1 MKILLVPQGEY
12 ALKKRLISGL
22 LVVMMLLTSAFAA
35 NDTGSATGSVDF
47 LLDPV
52 LAADY
57 DAAALDTDLAA
68 AQKTVSARLALDGV
82 TDAAVTTED
91 GKLSVSIPQ
100 DTAGTRSAEE
110 WAARLTRDF
119 SCRLTDDEG
128 HEWALDRAD
137 IADAKAVE
145 TAPEYAVVT
154 FSDSGK
160 AKLDEAVA
168 DVLKNADDDLTFH
181 WGTQAFTVPVKK
193 DMDTASVQLGGS
205 IDPLRAGGAKYLAGM
220 LLTDPLPF
228 TMQYAAAVSE
238 PTAPTQPTEPTTPTE
253 PAAPTQPTT
262 PSASKFPDIPGHWA
276 ANSLTRAVELG
287 LLKGV
292 NGKMLPDNSV
302 KRSEAIVIL
311 NRTLGASQT
320 DDISGLTGTPA
331 TAWYAND
338 LAKAI
343 HLGLIDGTD
352 ARNFDTAASR
362 AEAFVLIAR
371 AFVYD
376 RAESA
381 ADELSAFNDTGS
393 MTAEQR
399 HAAAALIAAG
409 IVKGS
414 SAGKLS
420 PDRTLTRAEFV
431 TMLLRIAP
439 NFPGAEDDLSAL
451 TGGALLTAPS
461 VSLDSDTLSGD
472 RVFAATSTD
481 VTLSGVTTGSSRV
494 ILKGAENAALRV
506 QNDST
511 LSTIALDPAGAAT
524 ASLTGGSSAE
534 TLVIAGRGGDV
545 TVSGPCENI
554 EITAANRTIRLS
566 NTAADTLTV
575 TGSGNTIV
583 VDGTV
588 GAVSVNAGAKNN
600 TLTLNGPV
608 DTLVAAGIGAKIGGS
623 GKAKSIDVR
632 AANCTVTLKADSQIE
647 NVDTGLAGVTIRLG
661 VPTRVTAGGS
671 LLTQASFDGVDEE
684 KLCTAQWYQD
694 GKALDG
700 FKNTHFALRSG
711 AISNHTST
719 FTFTKNMKTSVTVGF
734 KLTYENPS
742 TGETEEAYNEVTV
755 PIENYSDDWYYQRDV
770 SRVLAK
776 VSSEYRGNYT
786 TSYAVN
792 NDYSTTEK
800 EVWVN
805 AKGYSSKTQ
814 YLIWVNRAYQ
824 HANVFQGSKGNW
836 KLVKSFLVGTGAAG
850 TPTPTGLTTVSY
862 RDASGWTT
870 STYTVRPVVGFY
882 PGTGYAFHSRLCSP
896 GTDNEYD
903 FSAGYPISHG
913 CVRMYKSDIHWI
925 YNNIPVGTTVAI
937 F

>member
-1 MKILLVPQGEY
+1 MKISLVPQGEY

-22 LVVMMLLTSAFAA
+22 LVVMMLLTSAFAV
-35 NDTGSATGSVDF
+35 NDADSATGSVDF

-100 DTAGTRSAEE
+100 DTAGTRTAEE
-110 WAARLTRDF
+110 WAARLIRDF

-137 IADAKAVE
+137 IADTKAVE

-168 DVLKNADDDLTFH
+168 DVLENADDDLTFH

-205 IDPLRAGGAKYLAGM
+205 IDPLRAGGATYLAGM

-228 TMQYAAAVSE
+228 TMQYAAAV
-238 PTAPTQPTEPTTPTE
+238 PQPAEPTTPTE

-320 DDISGLTGTPA
+320 DDISGLMGTPA

-376 RAESA
+376 RAEAA

-554 EITAANRTIRLS
+554 EITASNRTIRLS

-600 TLTLNGPV
+600 TLTLNGSV

-684 KLCTAQWYQD
+684 KICTAQWYQD

-792 NDYSTTEK
+792 NDYSTAEK